1 MEAGIVH
8 QQLNAY
14 TDSVT
19 ARNTLVCYLQYL
31 VDYRRDVPEI
41 EEYFVNEMQ
50 GLSSTKYVKQL
61 AEDDPI
67 YQIVHVAEELDAA
80 DKERNKAVWTT
91 LKNHIFNL

>member
-1 MEAGIVH
+1 MESGIVH
-8 QQLNAY
+8 QQLN
-14 TDSVT
+14 TFENDTT

-61 AEDDPI
+61 PEKGSI
-67 YQIVHVAEELDAA
+67 YQIMQIADGLDAA
-80 DKERNKAVWTT
+80 DGERNKAVWAT
-91 LKNHIFNL
+91 LRNHIFNL